1 MKFSSIE
8 ANGIPVGKPA
18 LQSLIKTWAKE
29 KLESELKELKINE
42 SLSITLTLEKNHND
56 EWVCR
61 GDFVSKTL
69 VDMIDKS
76 VSFEENTRHSS
87 PSF

>member
-1 MKFSSIE
+1 MKSILKRLLE
-8 ANGIPVGKPA
+8 
-18 LQSLIKTWAKE
+18 TWAKE
-29 KLESELKELKINE
+29 KIQHDLDKPQKNE
-42 SLSITLTLEKNHND
+42 VISGTLTLEKTRND
-56 EWVCR
+56 EWVCQC
-61 GDFVSKTL
+61 DFVSKTL